1 VSEVSRG
8 AAIRFI
14 VALGLIS
21 LFADVAYEGARSVN
35 GPYLAQL
42 GANAAII
49 GIVSG
54 AGELVGYML
63 RLLSGIAA
71 DRTRRYWTLTIIGY
85 IINLAAVPALALAN
99 HWTVAAALIIA
110 ERAGK
115 ALRTP
120 PRDVMLSQAS
130 HVVGRGWGFGLHEA
144 LDQTGA
150 FLGPLLVAFVL
161 KESHQYQR
169 AYAALAI
176 PAGCALA
183 TLFISTRFFPDP
195 SRFERSEEESIGD
208 GRFPRVF
215 WLYVAGASLIAA
227 GIVDFPL
234 IAYHF
239 QKTSITS
246 PAMTPVFYAIAMG
259 VEAIAALIFG
269 RLFDRFGVPTLMLGV
284 LMSAAADPLVF
295 LGTFWFAL
303 AGMALWGA
311 GMGALQSSL
320 RAEIATLAPRERGGA
335 AYGIFNTAYG
345 LLWFAGSAV
354 AGVLY
359 DRSVMAVAFFA
370 MAAQLTALPIL
381 FVVRREKA

>member
-1 VSEVSRG
+1 VSEASR
-8 AAIRFI
+8 ASAIRFI

-35 GPYLAQL
+35 GPYLGQL

-54 AGELVGYML
+54 AGELAGYML
-63 RLLSGIAA
+63 RLASGVAA
-71 DRTRRYWTLTIIGY
+71 DRTRRYWTLTIAGY
-85 IINLAAVPALALAN
+85 ILNLVAVPALALAN
-99 HWTVAAALIIA
+99 HWTVAAALIIL

-150 FLGPLLVAFVL
+150 FLGPLFVALVLA
-161 KESHQYQR
+161 ESHQYQR
-169 AYAALAI
+169 AYAILAI
-176 PAGCALA
+176 PVGCALA
-183 TLFISTRFFPDP
+183 SLFAAKRLYPDP
-195 SRFERSEEESIGD
+195 SRFERSDAAPSGD
-208 GRFPRVF
+208 GRLPSVF
-215 WLYVAGASLIAA
+215 WLYVAAAGLVAA

-246 PAMTPVFYAIAMG
+246 PAVTPVFYALAMG
-259 VEAIAALIFG
+259 VEALSALVMG
-269 RLFDRFGVPTLMLGV
+269 RLFDRHGVPVLMLGV

-295 LGTFWFAL
+295 LGSFWFAL

-320 RAEIATLAPRERGGA
+320 RAQVATLAPRERLGS

-354 AGVLY
+354 AGILY
-359 DRSVMAVAFFA
+359 ERSVLAVAMFA
-370 MAAQLTALPIL
+370 MLAQLAALPIL
-381 FVVRREKA
+381 FVARRENA